1 MKTDAAKRYEALKK
15 IIMMMF
21 GILAPMPILNLFGVT
36 AYVWGLLIW
45 TLYVGVYWIREKI
58 YFSEKIEK
66 SYVLLFLLTLV
77 SYFLCF
83 IRMPE
88 EWTYDLTSLLM
99 QLIMVFIFYVFF
111 ISQKEVSLLIYFVK
125 GVYYSSLIQMVWS
138 YLQFVLYKIGIDLN
152 NIVFRDL
159 LHLIEGSA
167 THIQLGDIKLSGFCW
182 NGANLAPLVIF
193 GYIYSDSIIIKLL
206 FILLT
211 VIAGSR
217 TLMISMMFCIG
228 INVIYEVLIYK
239 KIKQK
244 TFIILLALALSV
256 IIIGVIKWN
265 AIYPKILKMMQLLNV
280 VQNFSTEG
288 STNTHIFYL
297 ISVGTA
303 TKMNDFLSNLFGYG
317 PRCSGYVFSKF
328 FGYYTEI
335 GKWVVECDY
344 IDRLWS
350 YGYLGFLV
358 YYFWYFKNIWSCSKK
373 NFKYTLLF
381 LTLLLAEF
389 MYNITFNWLALL
401 ILVIFLLNKNGIT
414 IFK

>member
-1 MKTDAAKRYEALKK
+1 
-15 IIMMMF
+15 
-21 GILAPMPILNLFGVT
+21 
-36 AYVWGLLIW
+36 
-45 TLYVGVYWIREKI
+45 
-58 YFSEKIEK
+58 
-66 SYVLLFLLTLV
+66 
-77 SYFLCF
+77 
-83 IRMPE
+83 
-88 EWTYDLTSLLM
+88 
-99 QLIMVFIFYVFF
+99 
-111 ISQKEVSLLIYFVK
+111 
-125 GVYYSSLIQMVWS
+125 
-138 YLQFVLYKIGIDLN
+138 
-152 NIVFRDL
+152 
-159 LHLIEGSA
+159 
-167 THIQLGDIKLSGFCW
+167 
-182 NGANLAPLVIF
+182 
-193 GYIYSDSIIIKLL
+193 
-206 FILLT
+206 
-211 VIAGSR
+211 
-217 TLMISMMFCIG
+217 MISMMFCIG

-381 LTLLLAEF
+381 LTLLLAGF